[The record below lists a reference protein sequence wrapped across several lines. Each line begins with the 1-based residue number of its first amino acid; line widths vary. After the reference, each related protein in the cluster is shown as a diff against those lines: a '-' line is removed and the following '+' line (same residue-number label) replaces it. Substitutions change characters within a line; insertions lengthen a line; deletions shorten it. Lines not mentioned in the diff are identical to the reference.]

1 MEKTDLKGKWVWF
14 RGNSVE
20 GPVLREIGL
29 VSLGDWL
36 RDVMSF
42 MEWSSGTGYIICGIW
57 CEMKT

>member
-14 RGNSVE
+14 RGTSVE

-42 MEWSSGTGYIICGIW
+42 MEWRSRAVGLAT
-57 CEMKT
+57 